1 MVEMFDS
8 SAFAA
13 AMAEKKTLVVDFYAD
28 WCGPCR
34 MLSPVMEALSEEM
47 SGKATFV
54 KINVDDNP
62 DLAREYSIMSI
73 PCVMVFKDGGLA
85 GKNIG
90 FAPKDAMKEFIEK
103 NI

>member
-62 DLAREYSIMSI
+62 DLAREYSIMSV

>member
-47 SGKATFV
+47 DGKATFV

>member
-34 MLSPVMEALSEEM
+34 MLSPVMGALSEEM

>member
-90 FAPKDAMKEFIEK
+90 FAPKDAMKEFVEK

>member
-1 MVEMFDS
+1 MFDS

-62 DLAREYSIMSI
+62 DLAREYAIMSI

-90 FAPKDAMKEFIEK
+90 FAPKDAMKEFVEK

>member
-13 AMAEKKTLVVDFYAD
+13 AMAEKKTLVADFYAD